1 VAELTY
7 ENFMKALKEAADEML
22 KKQPL
27 WVPIYNEQQKEFLK
41 RHGIDP
47 TFTIIDEVKHEE

>member
-1 VAELTY
+1 MAELTY
-7 ENFMKALKEAADEML
+7 ENLMKALKEAADEML

-27 WVPIYNEQQKEFLK
+27 QGPVYNEQQKELLK